1 MARAEATLGT
11 ARLRGGCGAVTVATG
26 LVRGREYADLQGLG
40 AGDGWGWRR
49 RKIMP

>member
-1 MARAEATLGT
+1 MGRAEIA
-11 ARLRGGCGAVTVATG
+11 G
-26 LVRGREYADLQGLG
+26 LVRVREYADLQGLV